1 MKSAFGNSRRPL
13 YPWTTTYENRMQ
25 VGMIAETKTQK
36 ARGYVVYHV
45 RSQYPS
51 EAQQAQQH
59 IQIRLIQRWCKNGL
73 YTNCGQDVETS
84 QYPGATD
91 SGEVLLLGW
100 RGYWN
105 SGRSPREDLWLHVRE
120 VASPRNGRMNT
131 PTSLIS
137 LSLGLCKDFPFGQI
151 KPEATSESS
160 LMKYMYTTG
169 T

>member
-1 MKSAFGNSRRPL
+1 MLEVSLFCLPLKDIFTSFLRKLAITTRNRNMKSTFGNSKRPL
-13 YPWTTTYENRMQ
+13 YPWTTTYENRTQ

-100 RGYWN
+100 RGYWD
-105 SGRSPREDLWLHVRE
+105 SGRTPREDLWLRVRE
-120 VASPRNGRMNT
+120 VASPRW
-131 PTSLIS
+131 
-137 LSLGLCKDFPFGQI
+137 
-151 KPEATSESS
+151 EAGE
-160 LMKYMYTTG
+160 
-169 T
+169 